1 MQPLLL
7 RMEIFEY
14 SGSRSLRGFH
24 SNLVVTYLGERHGT
38 GDFQNRFIVSLCWVS
53 VVSLKLKKSA
63 MGYEW
68 TKKLKW
74 YNGSV

>member
-1 MQPLLL
+1 MLLDGAAQTEKMATQL
-7 RMEIFEY
+7 
-14 SGSRSLRGFH
+14 
-24 SNLVVTYLGERHGT
+24 HGM
-38 GDFQNRFIVSLCWVS
+38 GDFQNRFIVSLYRVS

-74 YNGSV
+74 CNGSV